1 MESYR
6 ILSVLHILVVIGA
19 LGSTFAYP
27 FLQAFAERTSVGG
40 TRFALRFM
48 QRLDRMVVYPG
59 LVLSPLLGIGLIFDD
74 ATGYK
79 DDMPAWLMVAIAWFI
94 VAAILDVTMVRRSI
108 INGLKTLDGVPDDGS
123 FPPAYLDA
131 SKKIQM
137 FSGIVGLSIAG
148 IAVLMVYGTKGGF

>member
-6 ILSVLHILVVIGA
+6 ILSVLHVLVVIGA
-19 LGSTFAYP
+19 LGVTFGYP
-27 FLQAFAERTSVGG
+27 FMQAFAERTSVGA

-59 LVLSPLLGIGLIFDD
+59 LVLSPLLGIGLIFSD

-79 DDMPAWLMVAIAWFI
+79 DDMPVWLMIAIAWFL
-94 VAAILDVTMVRRSI
+94 VAAIINVTVVRRAVI
-108 INGLKTLDGVPDDGS
+108 DGMTALEGVGDDGS
-123 FPPAYLDA
+123 FPPAYLAA

-137 FSGIVGLSIAG
+137 FSGIVGLSIVG